1 MIPRALELT
10 ARSAALMV
18 GVCSSLLVKPEA
30 MARWVEAGFTQATDL
45 AETLM
50 QACNLDQRTAHRMVG
65 SLVRE
70 LLQQGKTA
78 RDITLDKLDER
89 ANSLIGRSLQLSTET
104 LAAAL
109 DPLAIVNTRTGIGGA
124 APARVHEMIAECR
137 ADVETQRGWIAETT
151 KRLEN
156 VETRLIAHARQL
168 AHESSAP

>member
-1 MIPRALELT
+1 LELT
-10 ARSAALMV
+10 KRSAVLMA
-18 GVCSSLLVKPEA
+18 GVCSSLLVKPAA

-78 RDITLDKLDER
+78 RDITPDMLDEL

-109 DPLAIVNTRTGIGGA
+109 DPIAIVNTRTGIGGA

-137 ADVETQRGWIAETT
+137 ADVERQRAWIAETT
-151 KRLEN
+151 KRLDD
-156 VETRLIAHARQL
+156 VETKLIARARRL
-168 AHESSAP
+168 AHESGAQ